1 MDHKWLASRSSRW
14 NLIQGTKVTAV
25 LAAFEQQVKGVHLR
39 EWRRKME
46 KTYTP
51 LFLLWLTVLT
61 FLTESTTVAVKND
74 SRLIV
79 NLTRTH
85 LQVIPRNDNTA
96 DVARLEIS
104 RNMITLNKTDQ
115 EALETYPSLE
125 ELYLDSN
132 MVTSVAAHSFSKL
145 PNLRLLSLSRNNISR
160 LNSEAFSGLNFLTE
174 LDLSHNKLTAL
185 PSQLTWSLK
194 HLQAIHLQGNPWNCS
209 CSLLSTMGKIAVTIA
224 PHILCASPADQAG
237 KSLQMASAL
246 CSISLPLASSTEP
259 QKTTIQPQQPPR
271 STVGLENTS
280 TENARNSTVG
290 GNMWKFTA
298 SVGVLVLTTSVLIV
312 TAIKGPSWYKSFYNY
327 RHRQLRDEDDEEDGD
342 NASTVFSVKGDHQTH
357 QMFTFEE
364 EPSQIQEEEEDGFF
378 EDPYTKREGLTP

>member
-79 NLTRTH
+79 NLTRTN

-96 DVARLEIS
+96 DVTRLEIS

-160 LNSEAFSGLNFLTE
+160 LNSEAFSGLNVLTE

-209 CSLLSTMGKIAVTIA
+209 CSLLSTMGKIAVTI
-224 PHILCASPADQAG
+224 
-237 KSLQMASAL
+237 
-246 CSISLPLASSTEP
+246 EP

-271 STVGLENTS
+271 STIGLENTS
-280 TENARNSTVG
+280 TQNARNSTVG

-342 NASTVFSVKGDHQTH
+342 NSSMVFSVTGDHQTH

-364 EPSQIQEEEEDGFF
+364 EPSQIQEEEENGFF